1 MFLDKG
7 KIIDKE
13 WDNNN
18 LNFYINDCINIE
30 NNIKLINIISES
42 IKKCNEKNII
52 KFKFIS
58 NFDDFKK
65 NIKLF
70 GKLYNNKYSLKDCPI
85 NIDKGRKYILKGES
99 NNILIKTGLNGY
111 WMGTICAKELDNS
124 IEIHKWKIKILK
136 TDCRAI
142 MVGVTNSDFD
152 INSSNY
158 NSGFFFNFYN
168 SSLYSGAPHNYDGKK
183 TNLTNTKDEVIVIFN
198 IKKGT
203 LKFIINDEDKGDS
216 YTNIPVDK
224 PLYPAVLL
232 CYQGDSVEITD
243 IN

>member
-1 MFLDKG
+1 
-7 KIIDKE
+7 
-13 WDNNN
+13 
-18 LNFYINDCINIE
+18 
-30 NNIKLINIISES
+30 
-42 IKKCNEKNII
+42 
-52 KFKFIS
+52 
-58 NFDDFKK
+58 
-65 NIKLF
+65 
-70 GKLYNNKYSLKDCPI
+70 
-85 NIDKGRKYILKGES
+85 
-99 NNILIKTGLNGY
+99 
-111 WMGTICAKELDNS
+111 MGTICTKELDNS

-232 CYQGDSVEITD
+232 CYQGDSVEINLLFM
-243 IN
+243 IIFLIILYFKYLIFIKV